1 MKSYKWEK
9 EFINGK
15 WYTVCTSHEHV
26 PLVKWNSDGTYTVKG
41 SDGKSRIEKEF
52 KDAINFAI
60 ETYRKMGKFNKEWE
74 EGEIKL

>member
-15 WYTVCTSHEHV
+15 WYTVCTSHKHV

-74 EGEIKL
+74 EGEMKL